1 MAAID
6 LRRGLEHSGRGWGQ
20 ERADVADGFDSE
32 MQEWEDQLQD
42 MQKKIEEL
50 YNEVQARR
58 GGSDLTT
65 DKQKNGDA
73 LEFGLGHHSNGFFD
87 VSSHRTHGAK
97 GNPVTTATA
106 PKHHGNGFGCGYGP
120 NGYGYP
126 AGHQNGGYGYRC
138 HGNGVASE
146 IGDLLQDYL
155 GQSKDMKRRNNGARH
170 VHFNDTIAVSRDL
183 PKHQDEAR
191 SSGGNGRN
199 CHNHPS
205 GSVEETKNHKNR
217 MSQTKGSTDKENT
230 CAKPPLRQRD
240 PSPSAPPRSASQQH
254 PGMHCDSPVLDRKS
268 FGQGALADRKCGSPS
283 VLRKFG
289 AMLHENEGKT
299 LTDSG
304 VVTHRDPSPESPKV
318 STPGCQRR
326 AQGAPTAASRAPTRV
341 SAAQKCQAVDSDAL
355 TPESAPGQE
364 RGLGAPDSGRQ
375 GSHAEQQQRAVYG
388 YPAGPQP
395 AQRRAQ
401 VAGSPKPRPRADS
414 GSERD
419 AERVGGRRGCTPSR
433 YGEQPRADYKALGG
447 GQRNQRGQG
456 EGTSGGRGRDDGLME
471 LLDMLDIQHE
481 YSAGSRG
488 GHAAYRQDPPQIN
501 PAESST
507 ATHTNSFSRPARP
520 ANQRPPSRWASC
532 TLSAKITAPSGPM
545 YRPPSPLAR
554 PASPMARTPSPALKH
569 KSPICYSRQIE
580 TVIM

>member
-6 LRRGLEHSGRGWGQ
+6 LRRGLEHGGRGWGP
-20 ERADVADGFDSE
+20 ERADATDGFDSE

-58 GGSDLTT
+58 GGSDVTT

-73 LEFGLGHHSNGFFD
+73 LAFGLGHAGHSRYYD
-87 VSSHRTHGAK
+87 GAT
-97 GNPVTTATA
+97 GDHLVTAATA
-106 PKHHGNGFGCGYGP
+106 PKRHGGGNGFGCGYGRGP
-120 NGYGYP
+120 DGYGY
-126 AGHQNGGYGYRC
+126 AADHRNGGYGYGC

-155 GQSKDMKRRNNGARH
+155 GQGKDMRRKNNGARR

-183 PKHQDEAR
+183 PKPQDDGR
-191 SSGGNGRN
+191 SGAGNGRN
-199 CHNHPS
+199 CHSQPS
-205 GSVEETKNHKNR
+205 GSVEETENHKNR
-217 MSQTKGSTDKENT
+217 TSRTKDKENT

-240 PSPSAPPRSASQQH
+240 PSPSSAAPRPAPQPH
-254 PGMHCDSPVLDRKS
+254 PPAGGAHCDSPALDRKP
-268 FGQGALADRKCGSPS
+268 FGQGQLADRKCGSPS

-299 LTDSG
+299 LTECG
-304 VVTHRDPSPESPKV
+304 VVTRRDACPESPKA
-318 STPGCQRR
+318 STPGSQRR
-326 AQGAPTAASRAPTRV
+326 ARAP
-341 SAAQKCQAVDSDAL
+341 AADAL
-355 TPESAPGQE
+355 TPESEPGQ
-364 RGLGAPDSGRQ
+364 R
-375 GSHAEQQQRAVYG
+375 
-388 YPAGPQP
+388 
-395 AQRRAQ
+395 RRAP

-414 GSERD
+414 GTERD
-419 AERVGGRRGCTPSR
+419 AGGRRGGCAPSR
-433 YGEQPRADYKALGG
+433 YGEQPRADFKAPGGGG

-456 EGTSGGRGRDDGLME
+456 AQGEGPSGGRGRDDDALME

-481 YSAGSRG
+481 YSAAGPRG
-488 GHAAYRQDPPQIN
+488 GHAAHRQGPPQVI

-507 ATHTNSFSRPARP
+507 ATHTNNFSRPARP
-520 ANQRPPSRWASC
+520 ANQRPPSRWASR
-532 TLSAKITAPSGPM
+532 TPSAKITAPSGPM

-554 PASPMARTPSPALKH
+554 PASPLTRSPSPAPKH